1 MQGGHREPKVLVKSI
16 QVGTVNKGGQGDRIY
31 SPEGKGISLTA
42 QSGGTA
48 GNGNML
54 IVGGAFRGRYQEDG
68 SIKQEL
74 EIRSDEK
81 TNTVTTVQKD
91 NVVISNATYRKLT
104 CLECERLMT
113 VPDNYTEG
121 VSNTQRYKMLGNGW
135 SVDVIKHIFS
145 NAIWT

>member
-1 MQGGHREPKVLVKSI
+1 M
-16 QVGTVNKGGQGDRIY
+16 
-31 SPEGKGISLTA
+31 
-42 QSGGTA
+42 
-48 GNGNML
+48 
-54 IVGGAFRGRYQEDG
+54 
-68 SIKQEL
+68 IKQIKSSEIKNFLVDNKNVEL
-74 EIRSDEK
+74 LDVRTQDEWDSVG
-81 TNTVTTVQKD
+81 NKD
-91 NVVISNATYRKLT
+91 SELFYRKLL